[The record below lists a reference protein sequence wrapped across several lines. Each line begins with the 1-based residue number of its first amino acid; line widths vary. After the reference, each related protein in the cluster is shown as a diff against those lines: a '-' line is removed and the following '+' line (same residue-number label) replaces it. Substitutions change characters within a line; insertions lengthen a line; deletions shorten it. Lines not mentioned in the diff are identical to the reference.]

1 MSPNRRIGHSAMTQ
15 VMTGLLY
22 SVVAIGVF
30 SSTANAQDNQS
41 NATIDQVQLN
51 DVWSDM
57 QVEIPDYAW
66 QATSTSTAVG
76 NAAAGLVTSGSID
89 LDVQQQ
95 LDANVTATNQLLGG
109 SAGLAVA
116 TTTAYGN
123 STTGGTWDGNN
134 YYRADQISNGDVA
147 ADTRVDIDNV
157 GTIATAT
164 TAIANVSVPTDEYG
178 TNAAFQIQESNGS
191 VSSTTDADL
200 CCDGHSA
207 SFATTAG
214 GNAVSST
221 GSTSTN
227 INGAV
232 QTTATGESIS
242 ASSDVY
248 MGFGHDVLAA
258 TTAFGNSASQH
269 NEWGYASLGREGS
282 ELYQGNDSDVDAQ
295 TYVTIDQWSGYATA
309 SAYGVGN
316 TASTSNLGSD
326 TGLYAIQNNYGTVSS
341 DANLNGASYADGSGS
356 GIVTSTAI
364 GNSATATLCNICGDA
379 ALHGQTQQFN
389 AGSVIARGSA
399 TVGQTGSVFGAAT
412 AVGNS
417 ATYQSNGN

>member
-1 MSPNRRIGHSAMTQ
+1 MIPSRRIGDSAMTR
-15 VMTGLLY
+15 VMTALLY
-22 SVVAIGVF
+22 SVVAIGVLT
-30 SSTANAQDNQS
+30 STATAQETQS

-95 LDANVTATNQLLGG
+95 LDANITATNQLLGG
-109 SAGLAVA
+109 NSGLAIA

-123 STTGGTWDGNN
+123 STTSGTWDGNN
-134 YYRADQISNGDVA
+134 YYRADQVSNGDVT
-147 ADTRVDIDNV
+147 ADTRVDMQNA
-157 GTIATAT
+157 GTVANAT
-164 TAIANVSVPTDEYG
+164 TAIANVSVPTNEWG
-178 TNAAFQIQESNGS
+178 TNAAFQTQESNGS
-191 VSSTTDADL
+191 VSSTTDVDMWR
-200 CCDGHSA
+200 DGHSA

-232 QTTATGESIS
+232 QTTAAGETIS

-248 MGFGHDVLAA
+248 MGFGHNVLSA

-282 ELYQGNDSDVDAQ
+282 EVYQGNDSEVDAQ

-326 TGLYAIQNNYGTVSS
+326 AGLYAIQDNYGTVSS
-341 DANLNGASYADGSGS
+341 DANLKGASYTDGS

-399 TVGQTGSVFGAAT
+399 SDGQTGSVFGAAT

-417 ATYQSNGN
+417 ATYQSNGE

>member
-1 MSPNRRIGHSAMTQ
+1 MIPTRRIGDSAMTR
-15 VMTGLLY
+15 VMTALLY
-22 SVVAIGVF
+22 SVVAIGVLT
-30 SSTANAQDNQS
+30 STATAQETQS
-41 NATIDQVQLN
+41 NTTIDQVQLN

-95 LDANVTATNQLLGG
+95 LDANVSATNQLLGG
-109 SAGLAVA
+109 NAGLAVA

-134 YYRADQISNGDVA
+134 YYRADQVSNGDVT
-147 ADTRVDIDNV
+147 ADTRVDMQNA
-157 GTIATAT
+157 GTVATAT
-164 TAIANVSVPTDEYG
+164 TAIANVSVPTDEWG
-178 TNAAFQIQESNGS
+178 TNAAFQTQESNGS
-191 VSSTTDADL
+191 VSSTTDVDM

-232 QTTATGESIS
+232 QTTAAGETIS

-248 MGFGHDVLAA
+248 MGFGHNVLSA

-282 ELYQGNDSDVDAQ
+282 EVYQGNDSDVDAQ

-326 TGLYAIQNNYGTVSS
+326 TGLYVIQDNYGTVSS
-341 DANLNGASYADGSGS
+341 DANLNGASYTDGS

-399 TVGQTGSVFGAAT
+399 SVGQTGSVFGAAT

-417 ATYQSNGN
+417 ATYQSNGH